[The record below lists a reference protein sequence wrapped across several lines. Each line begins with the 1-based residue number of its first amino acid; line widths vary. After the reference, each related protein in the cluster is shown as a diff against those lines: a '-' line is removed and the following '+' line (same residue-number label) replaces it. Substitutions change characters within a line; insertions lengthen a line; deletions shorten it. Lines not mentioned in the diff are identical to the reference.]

1 MSYEPISV
9 FEEHAFWLEVLE
21 DHAHFIHDFLSP
33 SEVEYVNT
41 AKQYIQLFR
50 GLLSKLSSLPPAGS
64 VSSSEMITFAREIY
78 PIANGYFHF
87 VGHLQRLRIEN
98 KVNLNLTPT
107 YLNGTL
113 GENQEYLRMLRFYV
127 NGQTPPILPLV
138 DLMDLWL
145 EDQAGHAA
153 LLARALDGVELALVT
168 QTREYMQIFQ
178 SFIVKNEAIKGYLR
192 FTPEGFPIQLQFAR
206 DVVIAVIGFTSLVEK
221 MVQLYK
227 DEEVLNQS
235 TLRFLEHHFPEA
247 CYFLKKL
254 SYYVPDI
261 TYPTCS
267 LSKPSFRS

>member
-9 FEEHAFWLEVLE
+9 YEEHAFWLEVLE

-33 SEVEYVNT
+33 SEVQYVNI

-50 GLLSKLSSLPPAGS
+50 GLLNKLSNYPATES
-64 VSSSEMITFAREIY
+64 ASSTQMITLAREIY

-87 VGHLQRLRIEN
+87 EGQLQRLRIEN

-113 GENQEYLRMLRFYV
+113 GENQEYLRMLGYFV
-127 NGQTPPILPLV
+127 NGQIPPILPLV

-145 EDQAGHAA
+145 EDQSGHAA
-153 LLARALDGVELALVT
+153 LLARAVDGVEVALVT

-178 SFIVKNEAIKGYLR
+178 LFIVKNEAIKGYLR

-206 DVVIAVIGFTSLVEK
+206 DVVLAVIGFTSLVEK
-221 MVQLYK
+221 MVQLFK
-227 DEEVLNQS
+227 GDEVLNQS

-247 CYFLKKL
+247 CYFLRKL
-254 SYYVPDI
+254 SFYVPDI
-261 TYPTCS
+261 SYPPCS
-267 LSKPSFRS
+267 LSKPSFR